1 MRPFYT
7 LAGFLLVATFG
18 SAGCDDN
25 TNSFTAPTEVTFN
38 LADLAEIIFA
48 RGYPIEIGDEE
59 VVEFLPI
66 PVRHITV
73 FGEDVLVLEFVGPN
87 TAAAFASTISSDGTT
102 VNGREVDWPAT
113 PHFFLS
119 GQVIAVY
126 VGNDLSTISALQ
138 EIMGPQFAGGEVD
151 FTVEGAS

>member
-1 MRPFYT
+1 MRPFHT
-7 LAGFLLVATFG
+7 LAGFLLVVALS
-18 SAGCDDN
+18 SAACDSSP
-25 TNSFTAPTEVTFN
+25 NSDITAPTEVTFN

-48 RGYPIEIGDEE
+48 RGYPIEVGDEG
-59 VVEFLPI
+59 VIEFLPI
-66 PVRHITV
+66 PVRHFTV

-87 TAAAFASTISSDGTT
+87 TAAAFASTISPDGTT

-119 GQVIAVY
+119 GQVIAIY
-126 VGNDLSTISALQ
+126 LGNDLSTISALQ

-151 FTVEGAS
+151 FGS